1 MGAEPRHL
9 AIFLRSLVGG
19 GGAERMM
26 VTLAGA
32 LAERGHRVDLVLA
45 RAAGNFFDEIHPGV
59 RVVDLGVRTM
69 LPALPALLRLPG
81 EGVRMLPAFLPP
93 ATPRVLGAIPALARY
108 LQEERPDSML
118 SALNFSNLAALWA
131 RRLSGVPTRLVVSER
146 NTLSVR
152 ALRSSERSLRA
163 LPGMIRRFYPW
174 ADAVTAVSDGVA
186 DDLARITGI
195 PRAEIATTWNP
206 VVSPAIAEAAAR
218 PLDHPFFRPGE
229 PPVVLGAGKLRP
241 QKDFGTLLDAFAK
254 VRAARPAR
262 LVILG
267 EGPQAGSLRVRARRL
282 GISADVS
289 LEGFVSNPF
298 AYMARA
304 GVFALS
310 SAWEGLPAVLIQAM
324 ACGCPVAST
333 ECPSGPAEILE
344 KGALGPLVPVG
355 ASAALAA
362 AILRLLDAPTDRDL
376 LRRRAGDFSVD
387 RVAERYLAALLPPQA
402 AAAAGR

>member
-1 MGAEPRHL
+1 MGADRRRHL

-32 LAERGHRVDLVLA
+32 LQERGHRVDLVLA
-45 RAAGNFFDEIHPGV
+45 RAVGNFFDEIHPEV
-59 RVVDLGVRTM
+59 RVVDLGVRTI
-69 LPALPALLRLPG
+69 LPALPALLRRPA
-81 EGVRMLPAFLPP
+81 EGIWMLPAFLPP
-93 ATPRVLGAIPALARY
+93 ATPRVLGAIPALERY
-108 LQEERPDSML
+108 LRRERPDAML
-118 SALNFSNLAALWA
+118 SALNYSNLAAVWA
-131 RRLSGVPTRLVVSER
+131 RRLAGVPTRLVVSER

-152 ALRSSERSLRA
+152 AERSSERSLRA
-163 LPGMIRRFYPW
+163 LPTMIARFYAW

-195 PRAEIATTWNP
+195 PRAAITTTWNP
-206 VVSPAIAEAAAR
+206 VVSPALAAAAAE

-241 QKDFGTLLDAFAK
+241 QKDFGTLLDAFARL
-254 VRAARPAR
+254 RAKRPAR

-267 EGPQAGSLRVRARRL
+267 EGPEAGALRVRARRL
-282 GISADVS
+282 GVSSDVS
-289 LEGFVSNPF
+289 FEGFVANPF

-304 GVFALS
+304 AVFALS

-344 KGALGPLVPVG
+344 GGAHGPLVPVG
-355 ASAALAA
+355 DPGALAA
-362 AILRLLDAPTDRDL
+362 AILRLLDAPTDREQ
-376 LRRRAGDFSVD
+376 LRRRAADFSVD
-387 RVAERYLAALLPPQA
+387 RVAERYLAVLLPPA
-402 AAAAGR
+402 TAGAG